1 MGRMKV
7 LASIALCLAACVPAQ
22 AAEPLA
28 PRPSAGLQMPPARA
42 FQGVP
47 QQGPQ
52 QGLRPAQAS
61 PLQEAAKPS
70 SWADARPEPKPA
82 AAMAVLIT
90 DDHDST
96 RLPVFATRTTP
107 LPTRFVRLGVEWSF

>member
-47 QQGPQ
+47 QQA
-52 QGLRPAQAS
+52 LTPAQPS
-61 PLQEAAKPS
+61 PLEEAAKS
-70 SWADARPEPKPA
+70 SWASPRPEPKPA
-82 AAMAVLIT
+82 ASMAVLIT

-96 RLPVFATRTTP
+96 RLPAFATRTTP
-107 LPTRFVRLGVEWSF
+107 LPTRFMRLGVEWSF

>member
-1 MGRMKV
+1 MRRMKV

-28 PRPSAGLQMPPARA
+28 PRLSGGSQMPPARA

-47 QQGPQ
+47 V
-52 QGLRPAQAS
+52 
-61 PLQEAAKPS
+61 QEAAKP

-90 DDHDST
+90 DDHDSM
-96 RLPVFATRTTP
+96 RLPAFATRTTP
-107 LPTRFVRLGVEWSF
+107 LPTRFMRLGVEWSF

>member
-1 MGRMKV
+1 MKV

-42 FQGVP
+42 FLGVP
-47 QQGPQ
+47 QQGA
-52 QGLRPAQAS
+52 RPAQAS
-61 PLQEAAKPS
+61 LLQEAVKPT

-82 AAMAVLIT
+82 ASMAVLIT